1 MNLKIDHNSPVP
13 LHAQVEDLLRDLIK
27 KPEYKKGDKLLP
39 KEVEL
44 AKRFGISRNT
54 VRKAVT
60 KLVHEGKLERKRGVG
75 TKVKD
80 NEIVTSLSDWHSF
93 TQEMNEKGIP
103 FENLQI
109 DTKWIE
115 ANRKIAGKL
124 NIQPGTKILKLIR
137 LRGDKNRE
145 PVVQFISYFHPR
157 VGLTGKE
164 DFTKP
169 LYDIL
174 EQDYSV
180 IPTSSKEKIEA
191 ISAGKELSE
200 LLDID
205 PGNPILFRR
214 RTVCDPGGRIIE
226 YNLCYYRADKF
237 TYSITIKR

>member
-13 LHAQVEDLLRDLIK
+13 LHAQIENLLRDLIK
-27 KPEYKKGDKLLP
+27 QPEYKKGDKLLP
-39 KEVEL
+39 KEVQL

-80 NEIVTSLSDWHSF
+80 NEIVTSLADWHSF

-109 DTKWIE
+109 ATEWVE
-115 ANRKIAGKL
+115 ADQKLAGIMCIK
-124 NIQPGTKILKLIR
+124 PGTDILKLTR

-157 VGLTGKE
+157 VGLTGDE
-164 DFTKP
+164 DFTRP

-174 EQDYSV
+174 EKDYSV

-191 ISAGKELSE
+191 VSADKELSE
-200 LLDID
+200 LLDIEQGD
-205 PGNPILFRR
+205 PILFRR
-214 RTVCDPGGRIIE
+214 RQVCDPGGRIIE
-226 YNLCYYRADKF
+226 YNLCFYRADKF
-237 TYSITIKR
+237 TYSIKIKR